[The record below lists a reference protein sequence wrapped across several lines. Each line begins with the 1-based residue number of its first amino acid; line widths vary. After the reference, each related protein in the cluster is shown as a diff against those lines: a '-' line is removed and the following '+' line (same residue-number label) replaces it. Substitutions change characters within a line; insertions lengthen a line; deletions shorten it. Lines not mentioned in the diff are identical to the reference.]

1 MKLRIIALTTGA
13 LAMTVTTIALA
24 AGPSPSIG
32 GSAFGSGVLIGSSDT
47 NVRLSQSSGFFMAS
61 AIFPPHTTLGW
72 HSHRTPVVVAV
83 TAGTLTLYDSSG
95 PQCTPQRYHAGQG
108 FIEPAN
114 HLHLARNEGTSRVVL
129 YATYIGVPPSLRANP
144 NNLDVVNQPRPS
156 KCPAGVQ

>member
-1 MKLRIIALTTGA
+1 MKLRLALISTA
-13 LAMTVTTIALA
+13 TVAATSAAVALA

-32 GSAFGSGVLIGSSDT
+32 GSAFGSGVLIGSSNT

-72 HSHRTPVVVAV
+72 HSHRTPVVIAI

-95 PQCTPQRYHAGQG
+95 PNCTPQRYHAGQG

-114 HLHLARNEGTSRVVL
+114 HLHLARNEGNTKVVL